1 MYNTDKELLSVSS
14 WNLTRHIEL
23 CITVTVCI
31 PKDHQ
36 VPASIVPRLPSIPK
50 DQVPVCFGFWQL
62 LATKSCC
69 GLPNTQLFSQLL

>member
-14 WNLTRHIEL
+14 WNLTRHREL

-50 DQVPVCFGFWQL
+50 DQNSGSAVGKVAKPR
-62 LATKSCC
+62 
-69 GLPNTQLFSQLL
+69 